1 MSLTPED
8 VQTLASLAK
17 LTLTEQESEQ
27 TLAQL
32 NQAFQLI
39 ETMNA
44 ADTEG
49 VEPLT
54 HPQDAVIRLRADE
67 VTEQDQR
74 EAFQACAPQTE
85 RGLYLVPRVI
95 E

>member
-1 MSLTPED
+1 
-8 VQTLASLAK
+8 
-17 LTLTEQESEQ
+17 
-27 TLAQL
+27 
-32 NQAFQLI
+32 
-39 ETMNA
+39 MNA

-49 VEPLT
+49 VAPLT
-54 HPQDAVIRLRADE
+54 HPQDAVIRLRDDE
-67 VTEQDQR
+67 VTEHDQR

>member
-1 MSLTPED
+1 MSLAPKD

-17 LTLTEQESEQ
+17 LTLTEQEAGH
-27 TLAQL
+27 TLEQL
-32 NQAFQLI
+32 NQVFQLI

-44 ADTEG
+44 ADTDG
-49 VEPLT
+49 IEPLT
-54 HPQDAVIRLRADE
+54 HPQDAVIRLRDDV